1 MDVNIET
8 AVLVYPQIGVKETI
22 VEEVIDQGTAEEY
35 AAAWEVYQA

>member
-22 VEEVIDQGTAEEY
+22 VEEVIDQGTAEY
-35 AAAWEVYQA
+35 AADWQNIS